1 MSSDYEDSG
10 DQVTRKGNKTDL
22 IRKAI
27 EIYEA
32 KLAAGEMKVS
42 AGEYIRLLEL
52 LQQVDGDEPRE
63 IRVTWVDK
71 RTEPDK
77 TAEAE
82 RNEEES
88 SKKSDSEPSSNK

>member
-1 MSSDYEDSG
+1 MSSDQEDG
-10 DQVTRKGNKTDL
+10 IKVVPLKATRTEL

-27 EIYEA
+27 QIYED

-52 LQQVDGDEPRE
+52 LQQLDGDEPRE

-71 RTEPDK
+71 RTETD
-77 TAEAE
+77 T
-82 RNEEES
+82 ES
-88 SKKSDSEPSSNK
+88 SNDK

>member
-1 MSSDYEDSG
+1 MSSNDEDGVKESPG
-10 DQVTRKGNKTDL
+10 KGNKTDL

-27 EIYEA
+27 QIYEE
-32 KLAAGEMKVS
+32 KLANGEMKVS

-71 RTEPDK
+71 RTE
-77 TAEAE
+77 T
-82 RNEEES
+82 ES
-88 SKKSDSEPSSNK
+88 SKNDK